1 MTYLNFIHSSW
12 SGTTASADGLDD
24 VAVNNGSN
32 LKSDLHPSKGC
43 PHRQMKE
50 SREDSFFYVHHSSRS
65 LVSRLG
71 LNEAA
76 IVANSQRY
84 PPCLQFTCFW
94 PVTEIDFQSLEKN
107 PSLRTATSRDTYLW
121 KKSCYSTYLTKIE
134 EMTHQNSG
142 KDKNAPLDDSWC
154 QPTCN

>member
-1 MTYLNFIHSSW
+1 MTYLNFIHSFW

-24 VAVNNGSN
+24 VAVNNRSN

-50 SREDSFFYVHHSSRS
+50 SREDSLFYFKIFGS
-65 LVSRLG
+65 LG

-94 PVTEIDFQSLEKN
+94 SVIEIDFQTFRLETVFRFFDQVGHQTTN
-107 PSLRTATSRDTYLW
+107 ASIGNTQAFF
-121 KKSCYSTYLTKIE
+121 TK
-134 EMTHQNSG
+134 
-142 KDKNAPLDDSWC
+142 
-154 QPTCN
+154 